1 MGLVHEATVTPS
13 KQELVADWLPSR
25 PWAPD
30 CEITGKVGEY
40 RLDDPVG
47 DVGVETILF
56 TVSDST
62 LVQVPLTY
70 RSSPLAGADDFLVG
84 TADHSV
90 LGKRW
95 VYDGCGDPV
104 WASTLVTAILTGGS
118 QSQMYLERVGG
129 RLDIPPRVEV
139 RGSGEQGASVPAITA
154 IDSVADRGSTTV
166 VTCGD
171 LELVI
176 ARIVGS
182 PFEVDSTLRGSW
194 KGGEGV
200 LAGVRP
206 A

>member
-1 MGLVHEATVTPS
+1 MGLVYEATLTPT
-13 KQELVADWLPSR
+13 KHELVAGWMPSR

-30 CEITGKVGEY
+30 HEITGKAGEY
-40 RLDDPVG
+40 RLDDPAG

-56 TVSDST
+56 TMADGNV
-62 LVQVPLTY
+62 VQVPLTY
-70 RSSPLAGADDFLVG
+70 RSAPLEGADDFLVG
-84 TADHSV
+84 TSDHSV

-104 WASTLVTAILTGGS
+104 WAATLATAILTGAA
-118 QSQMYLERVGG
+118 QSQMYLERDGG
-129 RLDIPPRVEV
+129 RLDIPPRVQV
-139 RGSGEQGASVPAITA
+139 RGSGETGAPVPAITE
-154 IDSVADRGSTTV
+154 IGSVADRGATTV

-171 LELVI
+171 LEIVV

-182 PFEVDSTLRGSW
+182 PIEAGSTLNGTW
-194 KGGEGV
+194 KGGDGV